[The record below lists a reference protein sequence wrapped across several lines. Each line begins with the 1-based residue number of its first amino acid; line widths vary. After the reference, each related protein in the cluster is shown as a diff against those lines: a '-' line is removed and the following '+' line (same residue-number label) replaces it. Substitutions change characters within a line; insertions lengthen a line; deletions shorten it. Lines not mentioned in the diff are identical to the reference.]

1 MIDIVDAKGRYK
13 GVCPECHNFLLF
25 DDEDI
30 QEDIQTVRTTKE
42 TSEIF
47 INTFHYVLCPICNKR
62 LIIYNS

>member
-1 MIDIVDAKGRYK
+1 MIDIVDAKSRYK

-30 QEDIQTVRTTKE
+30 QTVRTTKE
-42 TSEIF
+42 TPEIF
-47 INTFHYVLCPICNKR
+47 INIFHYVLCPICNKR